1 MPVRAA
7 LVQEEVTQM
16 SRKYEVVFL
25 LNPIL
30 GEEGVTAATEKIQKL
45 VETSATLDKVD
56 VWGRRRL
63 AYEINDQKEGFYV
76 LMQFTAEAD
85 FPHEL
90 ERILKITDGV
100 MRFLVIRLD
109 D

>member
-1 MPVRAA
+1 MVTRAA

-16 SRKYEVVFL
+16 SRKYEVIYLINTV
-25 LNPIL
+25 L
-30 GEEGVTAATEKIQKL
+30 GEEGVNAVVEKIKNL
-45 VETSATLDKVD
+45 VETSATLEKVD

-63 AYEINDQKEGFYV
+63 AYEIEKQKEGFYV
-76 LMQFTAEAD
+76 LMQFTAEAE

-100 MRFLVIRLD
+100 MRFLVVRLD

>member
-1 MPVRAA
+1 
-7 LVQEEVTQM
+7 M
-16 SRKYEVVFL
+16 SRKYEMIYLINTV
-25 LNPIL
+25 L
-30 GEEGVTAATEKIQKL
+30 GEEGVNAVVEKIKNL
-45 VETSATLDKVD
+45 VETSATLEKVD

-63 AYEINDQKEGFYV
+63 AYEIEKQKEGFYV
-76 LMQFTAEAD
+76 LMQFTAEAE

-90 ERILKITDGV
+90 ERVLKITDGV

>member
-1 MPVRAA
+1 MIRAA

-16 SRKYEVVFL
+16 SRKYETIYII
-25 LNPIL
+25 NPVL
-30 GEEGVTAATEKIQKL
+30 GEEGVNAVVEKIKSL
-45 VETSATLDKVD
+45 VETSASLEKVD

-63 AYEINDQKEGFYV
+63 AYEIEKQKEGFYV
-76 LMQFTAEAD
+76 LMQFTAEAE
-85 FPHEL
+85 FPREL

-100 MRFLVIRLD
+100 MRYLVIRLD

>member
-1 MPVRAA
+1 
-7 LVQEEVTQM
+7 M
-16 SRKYEVVFL
+16 SRKYETIYLINTV
-25 LNPIL
+25 L
-30 GEEGVTAATEKIQKL
+30 GEEGVNAVIEKIKHL
-45 VETSATLDKVD
+45 VETSATLEKVD

-63 AYEINDQKEGFYV
+63 AYEIEKQKEGFYV
-76 LMQFTAEAD
+76 LMQFTADAE

-90 ERILKITDGV
+90 ERVLKITDGV

>member
-1 MPVRAA
+1 
-7 LVQEEVTQM
+7 M
-16 SRKYEVVFL
+16 SRKYEVIYL
-25 LNPIL
+25 INPIL
-30 GEEGVTAATEKIQKL
+30 GEEGVNAVIEKMKHL
-45 VETSATLDKVD
+45 VETTATLEKVD

-63 AYEINDQKEGFYV
+63 AYEIEKQKEGFYV

-85 FPHEL
+85 FPLEL
-90 ERILKITDGV
+90 ERILKITEGV

>member
-1 MPVRAA
+1 
-7 LVQEEVTQM
+7 M
-16 SRKYEVVFL
+16 SRKYEVVYL
-25 LNPIL
+25 IDPIL
-30 GEEGVTAATEKIQKL
+30 GEEGTNNVVEKMKHLVETAATLE
-45 VETSATLDKVD
+45 KVD

-63 AYEINDQKEGFYV
+63 AYEINKQREGFYV
-76 LMQFTAEAD
+76 LMQFTANAE

-90 ERILKITDGV
+90 ERVMKITDGV

>member
-1 MPVRAA
+1 
-7 LVQEEVTQM
+7 M
-16 SRKYEVVFL
+16 SRKYEVIFL
-25 LNPIL
+25 LDPIL
-30 GEEGVTAATEKIQKL
+30 GEEGVNAVTEKIKTL
-45 VETSATLDKVD
+45 IETSATLEKID

-63 AYEINDQKEGFYV
+63 AYEINKQKEGFYV
-76 LMQFTAEAD
+76 LVQFLAEPE

-90 ERILKITDGV
+90 ERVLKITEGV

>member
-1 MPVRAA
+1 
-7 LVQEEVTQM
+7 M
-16 SRKYEVVFL
+16 SRKYEVIFL
-25 LNPIL
+25 LDPIL
-30 GEEGVTAATEKIQKL
+30 GEEGVNTVTEKIKTL
-45 VETSATLDKVD
+45 IETSATMEKID

-63 AYEINDQKEGFYV
+63 AYEINKQKEGFYV
-76 LMQFTAEAD
+76 LVQFIAEPD

-90 ERILKITDGV
+90 ERVLKITEGV